1 MSKTKG
7 QIPPKPK
14 TRDLILLTAKRL
26 FNTYGVQV
34 ISANRV
40 ADEMGISTGN
50 LHYHF
55 RTKNEIIYALYKE
68 MEAKVDPILDIEDGF
83 EGDVERIGNDIQMML
98 SACLEYQFFFPEI
111 MPICM
116 RDERIARDYSA
127 FQNRTV
133 GKIAHAFRSSYVRG
147 PLADATHPAYIDAL
161 TRNIWLIITNWLNYV
176 KIADGDPYGEVQPV
190 DLVAL
195 MIQIFSMMR
204 PYMSDQAQKEYE
216 EMFPMDDELLSLIAA
231 RFRDLPISSDTA
243 S

>member
-68 MEAKVDPILDIEDGF
+68 M
-83 EGDVERIGNDIQMML
+83 
-98 SACLEYQFFFPEI
+98 
-111 MPICM
+111 
-116 RDERIARDYSA
+116 
-127 FQNRTV
+127 
-133 GKIAHAFRSSYVRG
+133 
-147 PLADATHPAYIDAL
+147 
-161 TRNIWLIITNWLNYV
+161 
-176 KIADGDPYGEVQPV
+176 
-190 DLVAL
+190 
-195 MIQIFSMMR
+195 
-204 PYMSDQAQKEYE
+204 
-216 EMFPMDDELLSLIAA
+216 
-231 RFRDLPISSDTA
+231 
-243 S
+243 